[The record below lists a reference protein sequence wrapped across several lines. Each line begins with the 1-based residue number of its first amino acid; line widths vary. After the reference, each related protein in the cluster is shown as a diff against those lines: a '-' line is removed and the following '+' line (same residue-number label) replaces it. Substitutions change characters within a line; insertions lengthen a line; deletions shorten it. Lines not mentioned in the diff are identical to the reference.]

1 MGMGERLQRLI
12 DGARRDALI
21 IYLAARDPR
30 VPWHAKFLALA
41 TAAYV
46 LSPIDLIPDFIPV
59 LGLIDELL
67 FIPLAFWMITRMIDD
82 DVMEDLR
89 VRAAAR
95 IEPLPKSTV
104 GLLIVVGLWI
114 AIAAIIWF
122 AVIATHE

>member
-1 MGMGERLQRLI
+1 MGERLQRLI

-21 IYLAARDPR
+21 IYLAARDRR

-46 LSPIDLIPDFIPV
+46 LSPLDLIPDFIPI
-59 LGLIDELL
+59 LGLIDELV
-67 FIPLAFWMITRMIDD
+67 FIPLAFWMITQMIDD

-95 IEPLPKSTV
+95 IEPLPKSTI
-104 GLLIVVGLWI
+104 GLLIVIGLWI
-114 AIAAIIWF
+114 AIAAAIWF
-122 AVIATHE
+122 WMIAAHD

>member
-1 MGMGERLQRLI
+1 MGMGERLQRLV

-30 VPWHAKFLALA
+30 VPWHAKFLAVTA
-41 TAAYV
+41 AAYV
-46 LSPIDLIPDFIPV
+46 LSPLDLIPDFIPI

-67 FIPLAFWMITRMIDD
+67 FISLAFWMIRQMIDD

-95 IEPLPKSTV
+95 IEPLPKSAI
-104 GLLIVVGLWI
+104 GLL
-114 AIAAIIWF
+114 
-122 AVIATHE
+122 

>member
-1 MGMGERLQRLI
+1 MGERLQRLI
-12 DGARRDALI
+12 DTARRDAFV

-46 LSPIDLIPDFIPV
+46 LSPIDLIPDFIPI
-59 LGLIDELL
+59 LGLMDEVVI
-67 FIPLAFWMITRMIDD
+67 IPLAYWMIKQMLDD
-82 DVMEDLR
+82 DVIEDLR
-89 VRAAAR
+89 VRASAR

-114 AIAAIIWF
+114 VIAAAIWL
-122 AVIATHE
+122 AVVAVRD